1 MKHIGVLAHSAEGA
15 ALCFLTACHEGSRRL
30 GPHRHPDITLSILP
44 MGNSLDLWEQLDLRS
59 LRAIFVETARRLCA
73 AGCDFFVC
81 PDNTAHIALEVPGDL
96 LPLPGLH
103 IAEVVAGEAKARS
116 YRTVGV
122 LGTKWTMDSA
132 VYREAFARR
141 GIGVRVPETG
151 ERAMIDR
158 VIFDELCNGIFRD
171 ESRREYLQVIANLA
185 THGCDAVVL
194 GCTEIPLLVTPNES
208 PLPTLDS
215 TRLLATA
222 AVDVAVG
229 ARAIPAWRGGPVAS
243 EPCQIKGVR

>member
-44 MGNSLDLWEQLDLRS
+44 MGDSLDLWARSDLPS

-81 PDNTAHIALEVPGDL
+81 PDNTAHIALEVPGEP

-103 IAEVVAGEAKARS
+103 IAEVVAGESKTRN
-116 YRTVGV
+116 YQTVGV
-122 LGTKWTMDSA
+122 LGTRWTMDGA
-132 VYREAFARR
+132 VYPEAFARR
-141 GIGVRVPETG
+141 GIGVRVPEAG

-158 VIFDELCNGIFRD
+158 VIFDELCNGILRD
-171 ESRREYLQVIANLA
+171 ESRREYLQVITNLA
-185 THGCDAVVL
+185 EQGCDAVVL
-194 GCTEIPLLVTPNES
+194 GCTEIPLLITPDVS

-229 ARAIPAWRGGPVAS
+229 ARAVPTWRGGPVAS
-243 EPCQIKGVR
+243 QAREIEVVG